1 MRVCKRSARL
11 AGNEFTSEAI
21 PGALPKGCN
30 NPRRCPYGLYAEQLS
45 GTAFTAPRA
54 TNQRAWLYRIKPSVV
69 HEPFHSIN
77 FPNECLTADT
87 SHCTTTPN
95 QLRWRPF
102 PVPTGSVDFVR
113 GLFTICCAGSC
124 AAKDGYAI
132 HMYAATTSM
141 EDCCLANAD
150 GDFLVVPQQGAPS
163 PFCVAM

>member
-1 MRVCKRSARL
+1 M
-11 AGNEFTSEAI
+11 
-21 PGALPKGCN
+21 
-30 NPRRCPYGLYAEQLS
+30 
-45 GTAFTAPRA
+45 
-54 TNQRAWLYRIKPSVV
+54 
-69 HEPFHSIN
+69 HEPFHSN

-87 SHCTTTPN
+87 SHCTITPN

-113 GLFTICCAGSC
+113 GLFTICCAGSS

-141 EDCCLANAD
+141 QDCCLANAD

-163 PFCVAM
+163 PFYAAM